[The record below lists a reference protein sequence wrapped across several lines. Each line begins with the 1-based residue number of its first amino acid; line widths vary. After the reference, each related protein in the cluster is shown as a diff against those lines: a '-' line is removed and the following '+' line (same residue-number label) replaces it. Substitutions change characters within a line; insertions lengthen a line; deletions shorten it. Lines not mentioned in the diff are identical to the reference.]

1 MTILQYP
8 LKHQQCI
15 RVEHYPNPP
24 NLCLHLIGANGTI
37 LKPITVNPG
46 HKLPRRMFTVEDTLS
61 NRDVLLQL
69 EIAQMIDPFA
79 HTLVWGKRVILC
91 RWLMEIPE

>member
-1 MTILQYP
+1 MTILHYP
-8 LKHQQCI
+8 LRHEQYI
-15 RVEHYPNPP
+15 RVERYPNPP
-24 NLCLHLIGANGTI
+24 NLCLHLMDADGTR

-61 NRDVLLQL
+61 NREVLLQL
-69 EIAQMIDPFA
+69 EITRVVEPFA
-79 HTLVWGKRVILC
+79 HTEVWGKRVMLC